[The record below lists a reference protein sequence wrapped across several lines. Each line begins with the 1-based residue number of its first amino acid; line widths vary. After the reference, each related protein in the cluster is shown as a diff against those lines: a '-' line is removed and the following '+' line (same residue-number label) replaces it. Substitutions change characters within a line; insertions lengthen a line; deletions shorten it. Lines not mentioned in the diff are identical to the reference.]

1 MKLTRR
7 TLLLAAAAAPLAA
20 CATGATL
27 APHGAYQAGA
37 ISLTLSRDWSDMT
50 RMLPNPH
57 PAGMHMLTVNGP
69 FLDRLYA
76 MTLEPGEAMFPPR
89 DRNAPRVA
97 FRADMT
103 DTELV
108 EFVTDSFAQAFES
121 PESQA
126 LRPQN
131 MGSTAGV
138 RFDIATRTQE
148 GLLFTGTALV
158 ARANGKFNG
167 LIYLAPTEHYY
178 AELLPDAE
186 SILTSARLT

>member
-7 TLLLAAAAAPLAA
+7 TLLIGAAAAPLAA

-27 APHGAYQAGA
+27 APHGNYQAGA
-37 ISLTLSRDWSDMT
+37 ITLTLSHDWSDMT
-50 RMLPNPH
+50 RVLPTPR

-76 MTLEPGEAMFPPR
+76 MTLEPGESMFPPR

-97 FRADMT
+97 FRSDMT

-108 EFVTDSFAQAFES
+108 EFVTDSLAQTFEA
-121 PESQA
+121 PEAQA

-131 MGSTAGV
+131 IGSTAGV

-148 GLLFTGTALV
+148 GLNFSGTALV

-167 LIYLAPTEHYY
+167 LIFLAPTEHYY
-178 AELLPDAE
+178 AEQLPDAE
-186 SILTSARLT
+186 SILASARLA

>member
-7 TLLLAAAAAPLAA
+7 TLLLAAAAAPLGA

-50 RMLPNPH
+50 RMLPSPH
-57 PAGMHMLTVNGP
+57 PAGMHLLSVNGP

-103 DTELV
+103 DSELV
-108 EFVTDSFAQAFES
+108 EFVIDSFAQTFEA
-121 PESQA
+121 PESQS
-126 LRPQN
+126 LRAQN
-131 MGSTAGV
+131 IGSTPGV
-138 RFDIATRTQE
+138 RFDITTRTQE
-148 GLLFTGTALV
+148 GLIFSGTALV

-167 LIYLAPTEHYY
+167 IVFLAPNEHYY

-186 SILTSARLT
+186 SVLNSAQLT